1 MILFTMNWFSLFNS
15 STVPYF
21 PFLLP
26 PLTPSQTFYALVIIV
41 TSAKMDNH
49 PVSHPC
55 GFCCSIFN
63 SREEKARHKLTH
75 FVLCILCRLILP
87 TKGLL
92 LKHLLW
98 FTRKL
103 TSGCSTFTSIL
114 MLATNLFLRQVPGYI
129 IWTPVA
135 LLSPLSFNFLMLTS
149 VPNLQLKAACF
160 S

>member
-63 SREEKARHKLTH
+63 SREEKARHNLTH
-75 FVLCILCRLILP
+75 FVPCILCRLILP

-92 LKHLLW
+92 LKHLHLVHKKTNIRLLDLHQYPESW
-98 FTRKL
+98 CWQPT
-103 TSGCSTFTSIL
+103 CSWDEYQVISFERRWLFYHLCHSIFWCWHQYPIY
-114 MLATNLFLRQVPGYI
+114 N
-129 IWTPVA
+129 
-135 LLSPLSFNFLMLTS
+135 
-149 VPNLQLKAACF
+149 
-160 S
+160 